1 MNLDGCSI
9 RFSLRLFDVS
19 LALLGLLVS
28 LPISFLV
35 YLLAFIDTGS
45 PLFFQERLGISKRPF
60 ILVKFR
66 TMPVDTVSKA
76 THLNNSL
83 SISKVGHFLRA
94 WKLDE
99 LPQLW
104 NVLLGDMSMVG
115 PRPGLANQLELTAAR
130 EKLQVFSVRPGI
142 TGLAQISGIDM
153 STPAVLARADA
164 EMIKTMSIRKY
175 AEYIL
180 LTAAGRGLGVRPTKK

>member
-1 MNLDGCSI
+1 MSLDGRSL
-9 RFSLRLFDVS
+9 RLSLRLFDVS

-28 LPISFLV
+28 LPISILV
-35 YLLAFIDTGS
+35 FLLAFIDTGA
-45 PLFFQERLGISKRPF
+45 PLFFQERLGVSKHPF

-76 THLNNSL
+76 THLINCP
-83 SISKVGHFLRA
+83 SISKIGHFLRT

-104 NVLLGDMSMVG
+104 NVLMGDMSMVG

-130 EKLQVFSVRPGI
+130 EKLQVFRARPGI

-164 EMIKTMSIRKY
+164 EMIRTMSIQKY
-175 AEYIL
+175 AAYIL
-180 LTAAGRGLGVRPTKK
+180 LTVAGKGLGIRPTKK